1 MAGTIKVKAE
11 VTGDLVEVKSLMLH
25 PMETGTRKDADTG
38 ETVAAHFITQL
49 TFTNNGKLVMV
60 ANFSTAVSRDPYF
73 SYKFKGGKAGD
84 TLTVTWVDN
93 NGGTDQFDTVLEQG

>member
-1 MAGTIKVKAE
+1 MASTIKVKAKVSGE
-11 VTGDLVEVKSLMLH
+11 LTQVRSLMLH

-38 ETVAAHFITQL
+38 ELVPMKHITQL

-73 SYKFKGGKAGD
+73 SFKFKGGKVGD
-84 TLTVTWVDN
+84 NLKVVWVDN
-93 NGGTDQFDTVLEQG
+93 KGDTDELESTIE

>member
-1 MAGTIKVKAE
+1 MAGTIKIKAE
-11 VTGDLVEVKSLMLH
+11 VSGDVVEVKSLMLH
-25 PMETGTRKDADTG
+25 PMETGTRKDVDSG

>member
-38 ETVAAHFITQL
+38 QTVAAHFITQL

-93 NGGTDQFDTVLEQG
+93 NGGTDQFDTVLEEG